1 MIRRASLVLLATL
14 AGTAACDSRDPCRRL
29 ADRDCAL
36 HGRNSQL
43 CRDAL
48 RRADDAD
55 PFLVEVCR
63 AELESGNKKP

>member
-1 MIRRASLVLLATL
+1 MLHRLALVLFA
-14 AGTAACDSRDPCRRL
+14 AVAVAAACESRDPCRKL

-63 AELESGNKKP
+63 AELESGKKKP